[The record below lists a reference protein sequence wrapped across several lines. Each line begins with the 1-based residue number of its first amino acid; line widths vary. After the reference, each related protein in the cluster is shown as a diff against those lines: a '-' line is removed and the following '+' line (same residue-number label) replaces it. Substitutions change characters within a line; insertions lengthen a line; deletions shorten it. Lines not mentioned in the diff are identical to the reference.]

1 MNNATSSSIVHLII
15 TQFTAAYATTTA
27 FAAAATALTTKNGTT
42 IPIITPTAAFGC
54 IPTAYQ
60 FIAIY
65 FATANIATVAADA
78 STIHVRSSIAA
89 AAKATTDCLLIV
101 FPYTTA
107 KAIFTPTA
115 ANYTTIGH
123 QYNFIN
129 CTADNDTT
137 DLLFNMT

>member
-15 TQFTAAYATTTA
+15 PQFTAAYATTTT

-78 STIHVRSSIAA
+78 SLFMSDLPLQQQQKPPPIA
-89 AAKATTDCLLIV
+89 CL
-101 FPYTTA
+101 
-107 KAIFTPTA
+107 
-115 ANYTTIGH
+115 
-123 QYNFIN
+123 
-129 CTADNDTT
+129 
-137 DLLFNMT
+137 